1 MVQYAR
7 IDSALYDHYTLGL
20 AGDTRFYVEEAR
32 KSTGRVLELACGTGR
47 ITIPLAQA
55 GINVV
60 GIDLSP
66 SMLAIAREARRAKR
80 RGRKARQPR
89 GGRYAQLLR
98 RHTRRGEVWSCYDSL
113 SLLLPHPYAGR
124 PGAGTGPHS
133 RQSH

>member
-60 GIDLSP
+60 GVDLSP
-66 SMLAIAREARRAKR
+66 SMLAIARKKVAELSEEDAKR
-80 RGRKARQPR
+80 VSLVEGDMRSFYVDTP
-89 GGRYAQLLR
+89 GGERFGLAMIPFR
-98 RHTRRGEVWSCYDSL
+98 
-113 SLLLPHPYAGR
+113 
-124 PGAGTGPHS
+124 
-133 RQSH
+133 